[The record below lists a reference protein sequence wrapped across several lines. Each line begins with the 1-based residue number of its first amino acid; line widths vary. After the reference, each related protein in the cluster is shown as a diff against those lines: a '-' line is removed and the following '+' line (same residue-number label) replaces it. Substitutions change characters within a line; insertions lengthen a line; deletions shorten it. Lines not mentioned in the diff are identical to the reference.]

1 MAQLIV
7 VYWRDIPAQV
17 IVKKGRDAAKIQLSE
32 RFEKAID
39 RAAMKANLR
48 DTDSYLGEWRRAAP
62 VEVGDE
68 NMQATADAKAKA
80 LEAEFDDE
88 TLKALVEAGGLATG
102 STTAKAS

>member
-1 MAQLIV
+1 MAQLTV

-17 IVKKGRDAAKIQLSE
+17 IVKKGREAAKVQLNE

-62 VEVGDE
+62 VEVGDAD
-68 NMQATADAKAKA
+68 MQATADAKAKEI
-80 LEAEFDDE
+80 EAAFDDE
-88 TLKALVEAGGLATG
+88 TLKVLVEAGGLA
-102 STTAKAS
+102 AERAS

>member
-1 MAQLIV
+1 MAQLTV

-17 IVKKGRDAAKIQLSE
+17 IVKKGREAAKVQLNE

-62 VEVGDE
+62 VEVGDDL
-68 NMQATADAKAKA
+68 QAIADEKAREI
-80 LEAEFDDE
+80 EAAFDDE
-88 TLKALVEAGGLATG
+88 TLKVLVEAGGLA
-102 STTAKAS
+102 AERAS